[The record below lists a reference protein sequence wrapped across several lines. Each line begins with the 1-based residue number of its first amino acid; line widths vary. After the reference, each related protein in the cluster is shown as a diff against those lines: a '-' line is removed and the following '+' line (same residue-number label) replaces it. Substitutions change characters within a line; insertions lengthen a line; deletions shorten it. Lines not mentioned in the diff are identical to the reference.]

1 MKHLTT
7 IHMLLSALVVAAAVV
22 ATPVEHTNGVI
33 SINDEEHALEFT
45 TVNRGDC
52 PDCNGLFLAYPY
64 HLIDADERRGLV
76 KRSPKKFKI
85 ISKKAFKGTKVPGFN
100 KPFKFGKKNVGKS
113 FKPGSPQNKAKNF
126 GKKFGKKNFAKA
138 KKPGT
143 PQNKKAK
150 GKGKKGGKKGGKKLG
165 KGAKKS
171 SPLTI
176 PALGL
181 GAPALGGGGL
191 AFGVPGTGFAG
202 FAIPG
207 ASQAA
212 FDYVAG

>member
-1 MKHLTT
+1 MGTHFKKSSANCAMQNLTL
-7 IHMLLSALVVAAAVV
+7 ILVLPLALVLAAVV
-22 ATPVEHTNGVI
+22 ATPVERTNGVI
-33 SINDEEHALEFT
+33 STLYRGDFPLDGDQHFI
-45 TVNRGDC
+45 TVNRGC
-52 PDCNGLFLAYPY
+52 PGCKRRLLPYPY
-64 HLIDADERRGLV
+64 PIHLIGYDERRGLV
-76 KRSPKKFKI
+76 KRSPQFKI
-85 ISKKAFKGTKVPGFN
+85 FGKKTFKKTKKPGFN
-100 KPFKFGKKNVGKS
+100 KPF
-113 FKPGSPQNKAKNF
+113 
-126 GKKFGKKNFAKA
+126 KFGKKNFAKA

-150 GKGKKGGKKGGKKLG
+150 GKGKKGFNKTKKGGKKGGKKLG

>member
-33 SINDEEHALEFT
+33 SINDEELALEFT

-76 KRSPKKFKI
+76 KRSPKK
-85 ISKKAFKGTKVPGFN
+85 
-100 KPFKFGKKNVGKS
+100 
-113 FKPGSPQNKAKNF
+113 
-126 GKKFGKKNFAKA
+126 
-138 KKPGT
+138 
-143 PQNKKAK
+143 AK
-150 GKGKKGGKKGGKKLG
+150 GKGKKGFKKTKKGGKKGGKKLG

-171 SPLTI
+171 SPLTV

-181 GAPALGGGGL
+181 GAPGGGAL
-191 AFGVPGTGFAG
+191 AFGVPGTGFGG
-202 FAIPG
+202 FVAPFAAQG
-207 ASQAA
+207 A
-212 FDYVAG
+212 FDYVTG

>member
-1 MKHLTT
+1 
-7 IHMLLSALVVAAAVV
+7 MLLSALVVAAAVV

-150 GKGKKGGKKGGKKLG
+150 GKGKKGFKKTKKGGKKGGKKLG

-171 SPLTI
+171 SPLTV

-181 GAPALGGGGL
+181 GAPGGGAL
-191 AFGVPGTGFAG
+191 AFGVPGTGFGG
-202 FAIPG
+202 FVAPFAAQG
-207 ASQAA
+207 A
-212 FDYVAG
+212 FDYVTG

>member
-113 FKPGSPQNKAKNF
+113 FKPGSPQNKAKGK
-126 GKKFGKKNFAKA
+126 GKKGFKK
-138 KKPGT
+138 T
-143 PQNKKAK
+143 
-150 GKGKKGGKKGGKKLG
+150 KKGGKKGGKKLG

-171 SPLTI
+171 SPLTV

-181 GAPALGGGGL
+181 GAPGAALL
-191 AFGVPGTGFAG
+191 HL
-202 FAIPG
+202 
-207 ASQAA
+207 
-212 FDYVAG
+212 

>member
-1 MKHLTT
+1 MKHL
-7 IHMLLSALVVAAAVV
+7 LPLALVVAAAAVM
-22 ATPVEHTNGVI
+22 ATPVERTNGVI
-33 SINDEEHALEFT
+33 RINEDELALESNQYYT
-45 TVNRGDC
+45 AVNRGC
-52 PDCNGLFLAYPY
+52 PDCNSLLLPNPH
-64 HLIDADERRGLV
+64 HLVDADESRGLA

-85 ISKKAFKGTKVPGFN
+85 L
-100 KPFKFGKKNVGKS
+100 GKKNFAKAK
-113 FKPGSPQNKAKNF
+113 KPGSPQNKGKKGF
-126 GKKFGKKNFAKA
+126 GKFGKKNFAKA

-150 GKGKKGGKKGGKKLG
+150 KGGKKGGKKLG

-171 SPLTI
+171 APLSV

-202 FAIPG
+202 FVVPG

-212 FDYVAG
+212 FDYVTG

>member
-1 MKHLTT
+1 MGFQFSFGDAMKHLTT

-33 SINDEEHALEFT
+33 SINDEELALEFT

-64 HLIDADERRGLV
+64 HLIDADERRGLG
-76 KRSPKKFKI
+76 KRAPKKFKI

-113 FKPGSPQNKAKNF
+113 FKPGSPQNKAKKF

-150 GKGKKGGKKGGKKLG
+150 GKGKKGGKKTKKG
-165 KGAKKS
+165 
-171 SPLTI
+171 SPLTV

-181 GAPALGGGGL
+181 GAPGGGAI
-191 AFGVPGTGFAG
+191 AFGVPGTGFGG
-202 FAIPG
+202 F
-207 ASQAA
+207 
-212 FDYVAG
+212 